1 MITASL
7 VQGTVQRSAN
17 HRWIYWTAGCQR
29 PAVER
34 ALRLTGKPVRSLQ
47 SALQVLSC
55 LPEEKPEISRL
66 P

>member
-17 HRWIYWTAGCQR
+17 HRWIGWTAGCQR

-34 ALRLTGKPVRSLQ
+34 ALGLTGKPVRSAVCTTSTQ
-47 SALQVLSC
+47 
-55 LPEEKPEISRL
+55 LPA
-66 P
+66 